1 MSIVTAPSNNNIN
14 NPVTNPNNNNN
25 NIKSSNSNTGSSSS
39 QSSNSRCNLIVNYL
53 PQSLKEHDFCQLFA
67 KIGPLK
73 TCKLMYD
80 KQTSKIF
87 LNKQKKT

>member
-1 MSIVTAPSNNNIN
+1 MSVNTS
-14 NPVTNPNNNNN
+14 TNNNNN
-25 NIKSSNSNTGSSSS
+25 NNNNSSNSSNN
-39 QSSNSRCNLIVNYL
+39 SSNSKNNNNNNNSSRCNLIVNYL

-80 KQTSKIF
+80 RQTG
-87 LNKQKKT
+87 